1 MPQETGINRGNP
13 KHKSESAGL
22 SIELT
27 VELPGYRQNNA
38 IPIPVFPNCRVLLPL
53 GSTLVGRF

>member
-22 SIELT
+22 SIEVT
-27 VELPGYRQNNA
+27 VEFSSYRQNNA
-38 IPIPVFPNCRVLLPL
+38 IPIPVFPNCRVVLPP
-53 GSTLVGRF
+53 GSTLAGLF